1 MRSGLYQWEN
11 PMRLRGFIPIA
22 VVCIGAS
29 TGFGATAVSAVEQT
43 GATPL
48 QLKKFMKSPVSSS
61 ATRTEKKADGDY
73 AQLPSQRLKK
83 KAAAKDPEPV
93 AAPIEI
99 SSEATSAYAAV
110 MDAQVKVVSEDE
122 LNEIDLAADVVPIV
136 PVAVPTSTETV
147 HVVGPNEINAID
159 QAADKGT
166 VGLAPTAEPDA
177 TASSPIGIA
186 TEHKSWMQRM
196 IDGLNIVLAAAT
208 AAAKALF
215 A

>member
-1 MRSGLYQWEN
+1 
-11 PMRLRGFIPIA
+11 MRLRGFITIA
-22 VVCIGAS
+22 VVCIGVS

-61 ATRTEKKADGDY
+61 AARTVKKADGNY
-73 AQLPSQRLKK
+73 ARLPSQRLKR
-83 KAAAKDPEPV
+83 KAAAKEPEPL

-99 SSEATSAYAAV
+99 SSEATNAYAAV
-110 MDAQVKVVSEDE
+110 MDAQVKIVAEDE

-147 HVVGPNEINAID
+147 HVAGPNEINAID
-159 QAADKGT
+159 RAADKGT
-166 VGLAPTAEPDA
+166 VGMAPAAEPVA
-177 TASSPIGIA
+177 MASSPIGLA

-196 IDGLNIVLAAAT
+196 IDGLNVVLAAAT

>member
-1 MRSGLYQWEN
+1 
-11 PMRLRGFIPIA
+11 MRLRGFIPIA

-48 QLKKFMKSPVSSS
+48 QLKKFMKTPVSSS
-61 ATRTEKKADGDY
+61 ATRTVKKTDGDY

-83 KAAAKDPEPV
+83 KAATKEPEPATV
-93 AAPIEI
+93 PIEI
-99 SSEATSAYAAV
+99 ASEATNAYAAV
-110 MDAQVKVVSEDE
+110 MDAQVKVVTEGE

-136 PVAVPTSTETV
+136 PVAVATSTETV
-147 HVVGPNEINAID
+147 HVVGPNEVNVID
-159 QAADKGT
+159 RAADKGT
-166 VGLAPTAEPDA
+166 VGMAPAVVEPVA
-177 TASSPIGIA
+177 MASGPISLA

-196 IDGLNIVLAAAT
+196 IDGLNVVLAAAT